1 MTYVSN
7 QSVGESVTNLADAD
21 DGAVTIGRGTRVQA
35 VFGVGGSVEGLEVVR
50 VGAELVDLVE
60 EILLEEELANV
71 LNLALG
77 EAGTVGDV
85 GLDRDV
91 DVRGSGDVVA
101 GEECQELNHALVVGD
116 LDSAQEGIVVCR
128 AIVASRHAVVERGRV
143 GVDAGEARVGAG
155 SVAVPD
161 RQSRLGQRLA
171 SLDVNDTNV
180 EVKVETLPK

>member
-1 MTYVSN
+1 M
-7 QSVGESVTNLADAD
+7 
-21 DGAVTIGRGTRVQA
+21 
-35 VFGVGGSVEGLEVVR
+35 VR

-60 EILLEEELANV
+60 EILLEEELANM

-77 EAGTVGDV
+77 EAGAVGDV

-101 GEECQELNHALVVGD
+101 GEEGQELDHSLVVGD
-116 LDSAQEGIVVCR
+116 LDSTQECIIVCGAV
-128 AIVASRHAVVERGRV
+128 VASRHAIVERGRV
-143 GVDAGEARVGAG
+143 GVDAGEARIGTG